1 VAIQLRALEQLQAFT
16 ILAPATVSTNN
27 DTTAV
32 NVSAVDGDLLL
43 LLLYAAAGGA
53 DQTIAVKVQHS
64 TAASGAAWVDV
75 PSGAF
80 ATLTNTAGLQ
90 KLSIPRDEVG
100 GFIRLSFTGK
110 TSTYSATVS
119 VVAVGGARYAV

>member
-1 VAIQLRALEQLQAFT
+1 MAIQPRALEQLQAFT

-43 LLLYAAAGGA
+43 LLYAAAGGA

-75 PSGAF
+75 PSGVF

-119 VVAVGGARYAV
+119 VVAVGGARYVV

>member
-1 VAIQLRALEQLQAFT
+1 MAIQPRGLEQLQPFT

-32 NVSAVDGDLLL
+32 DVRSVDGDLL

-53 DQTIAVKVQHS
+53 DQTIAVKVQS
-64 TAASGAAWVDV
+64 SSAASGAAWTDV
-75 PSGAF
+75 PGGAF
-80 ATLTNTAGLQ
+80 ATLTNTAGIQ

-100 GFIRLSFTGK
+100 GFVRLSFTGK
-110 TSTYSATVS
+110 TSTYSASVTVL
-119 VVAVGGARYAV
+119 AVGGARYVA

>member
-1 VAIQLRALEQLQAFT
+1 MAIQLRALEQLQAFT

-32 NVSAVDGDLLL
+32 NVSAVDGDLL

>member
-1 VAIQLRALEQLQAFT
+1 MAIQPRALEQLQAFT

-32 NVSAVDGDLLL
+32 NVSAVDGDLL

>member
-1 VAIQLRALEQLQAFT
+1 MAIQPRGLEQLQPFT

-43 LLLYAAAGGA
+43 LLYAAAGGA
-53 DQTIAVKVQHS
+53 DQTIDVKVQHS
-64 TAASGAAWVDV
+64 TAASGQPWVDV
-75 PSGAF
+75 PNGAF
-80 ATLTNTAGLQ
+80 AMLTNTAGIQ
-90 KLSIPRDEVG
+90 KLSIARDEVG
-100 GFIRLSFTGK
+100 GFVRLSFTGK

-119 VVAVGGARYAV
+119 VVGVGPARYAV